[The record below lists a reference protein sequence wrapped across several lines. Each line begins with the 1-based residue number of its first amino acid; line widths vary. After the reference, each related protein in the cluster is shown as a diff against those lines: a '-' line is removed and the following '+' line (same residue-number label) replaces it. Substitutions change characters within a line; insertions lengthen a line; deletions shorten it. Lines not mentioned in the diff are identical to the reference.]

1 MGRMATQSRNAKTA
15 GEQAAS
21 GFTKVGMACLNA
33 GKSASVGASGI
44 SKFTRS
50 LGRIAFYRAVR
61 TAIRYVTDAFEQGL
75 SAAYN
80 WSKKQTSEHARLAES
95 MDNLRK
101 QAGVMTLQLGAA
113 FGGLI
118 VAIEPILIRIIN
130 LVTEVAN
137 VITRLF
143 AMLNGETMYKK
154 AVGGFDKISS
164 SAGGASKK
172 IKNLLASWDE
182 LTVIGKETGGGGGG
196 SSASG
201 YTGDYEWAEVG
212 NPLSDLMSDKPYW
225 QTALEFLIPEQV
237 AQDIKDWWNG
247 FVSDIKTEW
256 NNLTFWID
264 ENVLTKIKL
273 FWEKLT
279 TRWDTIKKSLEA
291 AKAGFQ
297 AIIADFKVIFLE
309 KWGEFLEAID
319 NPTTEAILDLIG
331 VDLPA
336 AIRNNKDALN
346 EAKHD
351 ADAYNITWR
360 ALSKT
365 AEEAKEKNDN
375 WIKSLNELDGITAEA
390 SIEIR
395 ETVPDPI
402 DTNDLFSDRPFSHGK
417 TVGEGNAV
425 LDITV
430 KPVSEE
436 KVDPLGFFTYNS
448 SVVRGSDGGLTL
460 GLNVLPSLGP
470 VTEFNDAV
478 NRYVINPRAFETFP
492 SLGSLSPFENAV
504 DANVTYPRAF
514 STTPSLAPLYAFEDA
529 VSKNVTNSRSFS
541 AKPVLKDQT
550 AFNESV
556 NDIVKTQTLSVEAK
570 LTNATALKNSVKSAL
585 DGIKINL
592 KANANGSTT
601 TVGTLTT
608 VSQKAVGGFVP
619 AGELFIARESGPELV
634 GRMGGNTAVAN
645 NDQIVAGI
653 QSGVQAAQEE
663 QTDLIREQNSILL
676 RLLQKET
683 GLSPSVG
690 LGQVVSRSMALYG
703 RA

>member
-1 MGRMATQSRNAKTA
+1 M
-15 GEQAAS
+15 
-21 GFTKVGMACLNA
+21 
-33 GKSASVGASGI
+33 
-44 SKFTRS
+44 
-50 LGRIAFYRAVR
+50 
-61 TAIRYVTDAFEQGL
+61 
-75 SAAYN
+75 
-80 WSKKQTSEHARLAES
+80 
-95 MDNLRK
+95 
-101 QAGVMTLQLGAA
+101 
-113 FGGLI
+113 
-118 VAIEPILIRIIN
+118 
-130 LVTEVAN
+130 
-137 VITRLF
+137 
-143 AMLNGETMYKK
+143 
-154 AVGGFDKISS
+154 
-164 SAGGASKK
+164 
-172 IKNLLASWDE
+172 
-182 LTVIGKETGGGGGG
+182 
-196 SSASG
+196 
-201 YTGDYEWAEVG
+201 
-212 NPLSDLMSDKPYW
+212 
-225 QTALEFLIPEQV
+225 
-237 AQDIKDWWNG
+237 
-247 FVSDIKTEW
+247 
-256 NNLTFWID
+256 
-264 ENVLTKIKL
+264 
-273 FWEKLT
+273 
-279 TRWDTIKKSLEA
+279 
-291 AKAGFQ
+291 
-297 AIIADFKVIFLE
+297 E

-319 NPTTEAILDLIG
+319 NPTTEGLLDLIG

-351 ADAYNITWR
+351 ADVYNITWR

-375 WIKSLNELDGITAEA
+375 WIKSLNELDGIKAEA

-425 LDITV
+425 LDI
-430 KPVSEE
+430 
-436 KVDPLGFFTYNS
+436 
-448 SVVRGSDGGLTL
+448 
-460 GLNVLPSLGP
+460 NVLPSLGP

-478 NRYVINPRAFETFP
+478 NRYVIYPRAFETFP
-492 SLGSLSPFENAV
+492 SLGSLYPFENAV

-550 AFNESV
+550 AFEESV
-556 NDIVKTQTLSVEAK
+556 NGIVKTRTLSVEAK

-585 DGIKINL
+585 DGIKIDL

-601 TVGTLTT
+601 TVGSLTT